1 MSLCLN
7 PDCPKPENLQDVGRC
22 RACGSSL
29 LLRNR
34 YRSIAAIGQGGF
46 GRTFLAVDESQ
57 PDKPQCVIKQFL
69 PLHQGERHLK
79 KAAEMFEQEA
89 RRLEELGSHPQI
101 PALLDHFGEAQQQ
114 YLIQEF
120 IDGPTIEE
128 ILAQRGAFS
137 EAQIRSLLSSLL
149 PVLQFIHS
157 RNVIHRD
164 IKPANIIATVQT
176 QAQPGE
182 SKGSPI
188 DWNRMRDALA
198 QEARQGCRNLAGYP
212 VQFHEFL
219 SRRFNQLPAS
229 WAIGDYR
236 RCQDLAEQFT
246 NYPRLSFSQR
256 QYLVAD
262 ASRFLYELR
271 QKYETSE
278 ATGGTNLDE
287 TLVLVDFGAAKAVQG
302 ILTQTGTAIGSP
314 EYQAPEQARGKA
326 VFASDLYSL
335 GVTCLHLLTNT
346 SPLDLFDSNE
356 STWLWRRYLKS
367 HVSPDLAHIL
377 DKLIEPGLRRRYPS
391 AIAVLH
397 ALTPPLP
404 HSPTPHRP
412 ISPPPHPTAR
422 SPKKPTPT
430 WHCLRSLPHPGK
442 VSAIALSSTEPI
454 LSSSSGTTI
463 KLWDWEMGQP
473 IRILSG
479 HLDLVSAIVI
489 SPDGKL
495 LISGSADKT
504 IRIWELATGK
514 RLGNLTLHT
523 DTVLALVLSSDG
535 NLLASSSLY
544 DPIVL
549 LDMTTGQERDRLYG
563 HDLRIDALA
572 LSPDGA
578 LLASGSADG
587 TVKLWETATC
597 KELRTLEG
605 HEGVVATIGFSPD
618 GKTLV
623 SGSWDG
629 TVRFWST
636 RIRRQNRSLEL
647 NSGRVNAIA
656 LSPDGKLLATGSDTL
671 KLWQVR
677 SGKEIATLPGH
688 LSSVTAIA
696 FSSDSRT
703 LVSSSLDGT
712 VRVWRFG

>member
-7 PDCPKPENLQDVGRC
+7 PDCPKPENLKDVSLC

-34 YRSIAAIGQGGF
+34 YRAIAAIGQGGF

-57 PDKPQCVIKQFL
+57 PTRPQCVIKQFL
-69 PLHQGERHLK
+69 PVHQGERHLK

-89 RRLEELGSHPQI
+89 RRLEELGSHAQI

-128 ILAQRGAFS
+128 ILAQRGAFN
-137 EAQIRSLLSSLL
+137 EAQIRSLLASLL

-164 IKPANIIATVQT
+164 IKPANIIATI
-176 QAQPGE
+176 QAQAQAGE
-182 SKGSPI
+182 SQETPI
-188 DWNRMRDALA
+188 DWNRMRDALG
-198 QEARQGCRNLAGYP
+198 QEARQGCRNQAGYP
-212 VQFHEFL
+212 ARFHEFL
-219 SRRFNQLPAS
+219 SQRLSQLPAS

-236 RCQDLAEQFT
+236 RCRDLAEQFT

-271 QKYETSE
+271 RKYEIPQAMGE
-278 ATGGTNLDE
+278 ATGGAKLDE
-287 TLVLVDFGAAKAVQG
+287 TLVLVDFGAAKAVRG
-302 ILTQTGTAIGSP
+302 TLTQTGTAIGSP

-356 STWLWRRYLKS
+356 STWLWRRYLKTP
-367 HVSPDLAHIL
+367 VSPDLAHLL

-397 ALTPPLP
+397 ALTHPLP
-404 HSPTPHRP
+404 TPPRLHAPTP
-412 ISPPPHPTAR
+412 PPR
-422 SPKKPTPT
+422 SSKKPT
-430 WHCLRSLPHPGK
+430 WHCLHSLPHPGK
-442 VSAIALSSTEPI
+442 VSAIALSLTESI
-454 LSSSSGTTI
+454 VASSSGTTI
-463 KLWDWEMGQP
+463 KLWHWETGQP
-473 IRILSG
+473 IRTLSG
-479 HLDLVSAIVI
+479 HLDLVSTLAI

-523 DTVLALVLSSDG
+523 DTVLSLVPSPDG
-535 NLLASSSLY
+535 RLLASSSLY

-572 LSPDGA
+572 FSPDGA
-578 LLASGSADG
+578 LLASGSADS

-605 HEGVVATIGFSPD
+605 HEGVVSAIALSPD

-656 LSPDGKLLATGSDTL
+656 LSPDGKLLATGSDAL
-671 KLWQVR
+671 QLWQVR
-677 SGKEIATLPGH
+677 SGKEIATLTGH